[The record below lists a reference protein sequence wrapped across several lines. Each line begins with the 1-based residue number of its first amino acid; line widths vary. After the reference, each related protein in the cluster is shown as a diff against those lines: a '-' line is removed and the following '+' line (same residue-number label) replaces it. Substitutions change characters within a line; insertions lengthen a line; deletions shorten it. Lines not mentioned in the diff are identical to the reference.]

1 MCSLEKSVLGKN
13 CFFLL
18 CFPARIT
25 TMQLTHNPL
34 YEAVLGNNMRLC
46 WCFLSD
52 AVCGLVLASSA
63 CFSYRCLN
71 MGRICGVKAVTPLFV
86 PSSSNDRCLPVRL
99 ESVFVSLL
107 MLTIVVLC
115 CAFWKFL
122 IAEIVSGSCWP
133 RPQQQGVSVFFC
145 FFNSILEWCGL
156 RNSFI
161 M

>member
-71 MGRICGVKAVTPLFV
+71 MERICGVKAVTPLFV

-99 ESVFVSLL
+99 VCFCLSAHAYHRHFMLCILKVSH
-107 MLTIVVLC
+107 
-115 CAFWKFL
+115 
-122 IAEIVSGSCWP
+122 
-133 RPQQQGVSVFFC
+133 R
-145 FFNSILEWCGL
+145 
-156 RNSFI
+156 RNC
-161 M
+161 